1 MWSRREFLKDLVGV
15 TSDVFFVGCALGS
28 TPARAQQPAAG
39 KRRRVT
45 VGGHR
50 ILTVDIH
57 SHCYIAI
64 DDLLAEIPGSNSS
77 IVSRGS
83 SQTPILNPTNL
94 ESRLQQMDARGI
106 DVQAI
111 CITPSYNYG
120 ADQDLARR
128 IVGRQNEQIAKMCEA
143 HPDRFVGLGAVALQ
157 HPDLAAEQMD
167 HAVKNLG
174 MRGVE
179 IDSSVNGDPLSAS
192 KFDPFWA
199 KAEELGILIFI
210 HPASVVGAPPRFPG
224 NGFLDNV
231 IGHPLET
238 TLALSHLIFEG
249 TLDRYPG
256 VKICGAHGAGF
267 LASYLGRSN
276 HCAEVSEA
284 CKPIQKKKPSDYFK
298 QQLYCDSIVFT
309 AEGLR
314 HLVAEVGASHIL
326 LGTDFPYDIGFP
338 HMGDSRE
345 VDSVLGVRGLSNA
358 DQSAILGNNA
368 AKLLRIGSR
377 QEFCGSR

>member
-1 MWSRREFLKDLVGV
+1 MFSRRGFLRDLVGL
-15 TSDVFFVGCALGS
+15 TSEVLFVGCALAN
-28 TPARAQQPAAG
+28 PARGAQLPVGG

-50 ILTVDIH
+50 IFTVDIH
-57 SHCYIAI
+57 SHCYISI
-64 DDLLAEIPGSNSS
+64 DDLLAEAQGSKPS
-77 IVSRGS
+77 IVSPSS
-83 SQTPILNPTNL
+83 SQAPLLSPTNV
-94 ESRLQQMDARGI
+94 ESRLQHMDARGI
-106 DVQAI
+106 DVQAV

-120 ADQDLARR
+120 VDQDLARR
-128 IVGRQNEQIAKMCEA
+128 IVLRQNERIAEMCDA

-157 HPDLAAEQMD
+157 YPDLAVEQMD
-167 HAVKNLG
+167 HAVKKLG
-174 MRGVE
+174 MRGFE
-179 IDSSVNGDPLSAS
+179 IDSNVNGDPLSAPR
-192 KFDPFWA
+192 FDPFWA
-199 KAEELGILIFI
+199 KAEELGILVFV

-238 TLALSHLIFEG
+238 TVALSHLIFEG

-276 HCAEVSEA
+276 HCAEVSEV
-284 CKPIQKKKPSDYFK
+284 CKPIQKKKPGDYFK

-314 HLVAEVGASHIL
+314 HLVAEVGASHVL
-326 LGTDFPYDIGFP
+326 LGTDFPYDIVFP
-338 HMGDSRE
+338 HMGESRE
-345 VDSVLGVRGLSNA
+345 VDSVLSVRELSNA
-358 DQSAILGNNA
+358 DQNA
-368 AKLLRIGSR
+368 NSG
-377 QEFCGSR
+377 

>member
-15 TSDVFFVGCALGS
+15 TSDALFVGYALGN
-28 TPARAQQPAAG
+28 TAAGAQQQIKS

-45 VGGHR
+45 VGGRR

-57 SHCYIAI
+57 SHCHIAI
-64 DDLLAEIPGSNSS
+64 DDLLAEGQVSNSS
-77 IVSRGS
+77 TVSRAS
-83 SQTPILNPTNL
+83 SQALILSPANL
-94 ESRLQQMDARGI
+94 ELRLQQMDAHGI
-106 DVQAI
+106 DVQAV

-120 ADQDLARR
+120 ADQDLAGR
-128 IVGRQNEQIAKMCEA
+128 IVRRQNEQVAEMCNA

-157 HPDLAAEQMD
+157 HPDLAVEQMD
-167 HAVKNLG
+167 HAVKKLG
-174 MRGVE
+174 MRGFE
-179 IDSSVNGDPLSAS
+179 IDSSVNGVPLSART
-192 KFDPFWA
+192 FDPFWA

-210 HPASVVGAPPRFPG
+210 HPASVLGAPPRFPG

-238 TLALSHLIFEG
+238 TVALSHLIFEG

-256 VKICGAHGAGF
+256 VKICGAHGGGF

-284 CKPIQKKKPSDYFK
+284 CKPVQKKKPGDYFK

-309 AEGLR
+309 PEGLR
-314 HLVAEVGASHIL
+314 HLVAEVGASHVL

-345 VDSVLGVRGLSNA
+345 VDSVLGVRELSNA

-368 AKLLRIGSR
+368 AKLLRIVS
-377 QEFCGSR
+377 

>member
-15 TSDVFFVGCALGS
+15 TSDVLFVGYALGN
-28 TPARAQQPAAG
+28 TPARAQQQIRS

-45 VGGHR
+45 VGGRR

-57 SHCYIAI
+57 SHCHIAI
-64 DDLLAEIPGSNSS
+64 DDLLAEGQVSNSS
-77 IVSRGS
+77 TVSRAS
-83 SQTPILNPTNL
+83 SQAPILSPDNL
-94 ESRLQQMDARGI
+94 ELRLQQMDAHGI
-106 DVQAI
+106 DVQAV

-120 ADQDLARR
+120 ADQDLAGR
-128 IVGRQNEQIAKMCEA
+128 IVRRQNEQVAEMCNA
-143 HPDRFVGLGAVALQ
+143 HPDRFVGLGSVALQ
-157 HPDLAAEQMD
+157 HPDLAVEQMD
-167 HAVKNLG
+167 YAVKKLG
-174 MRGVE
+174 MRGFE
-179 IDSSVNGDPLSAS
+179 IDSSVNGVPLSAR

-210 HPASVVGAPPRFPG
+210 HPASVLGAPPRFPG

-238 TLALSHLIFEG
+238 TVALSHLIFEG

-256 VKICGAHGAGF
+256 VKICGAHGGGF

-284 CKPIQKKKPSDYFK
+284 CKPVQKKKPVDYFK

-309 AEGLR
+309 PEGLR
-314 HLVAEVGASHIL
+314 HLVAEVGASHVL

-345 VDSVLGVRGLSNA
+345 VDSVLGVRELSNA

-368 AKLLRIGSR
+368 AKLLRIVS
-377 QEFCGSR
+377 

>member
-1 MWSRREFLKDLVGV
+1 MWNRRAFLRDLAGAAAE
-15 TSDVFFVGCALGS
+15 VFFVGCALRGATALPQSLGGS
-28 TPARAQQPAAG
+28 RS
-39 KRRRVT
+39 RRRVT
-45 VGGHR
+45 VGGRR

-57 SHCYIAI
+57 SHVSIAI
-64 DDLLAEIPGSNSS
+64 DDLFKQGQGSNSS
-77 IVSRGS
+77 SGS
-83 SQTPILNPTNL
+83 PSSPKSPLLSSTNVDA
-94 ESRLQQMDARGI
+94 RLQQMDAHGI

-111 CITPSYNYG
+111 CINPSYNYE
-120 ADQDLARR
+120 ADRDLADR
-128 IVGRQNEQIAKMCEA
+128 IVHRQNEQIAEMCDA

-167 HAVKNLG
+167 HAVKKLG
-174 MRGVE
+174 MRGFE
-179 IDSSVNGDPLSAS
+179 IDSSVNGEQLSS
-192 KFDPFWA
+192 PKFDPFWA
-199 KAEELGILIFI
+199 KAEELGILILI
-210 HPASVVGAPPRFPG
+210 HPGGVVGAPPRFPG

-284 CKPIQKKKPSDYFK
+284 CKPVQKKPPSEYFK

-314 HLVAEVGASHIL
+314 HLVAEVGASHVL

-345 VDSVLGVRGLSNA
+345 VDSVLGVAGLSDA
-358 DQSAILGNNA
+358 DQISILGGNA
-368 AKLLRIGSR
+368 AKLLRIAS
-377 QEFCGSR
+377 